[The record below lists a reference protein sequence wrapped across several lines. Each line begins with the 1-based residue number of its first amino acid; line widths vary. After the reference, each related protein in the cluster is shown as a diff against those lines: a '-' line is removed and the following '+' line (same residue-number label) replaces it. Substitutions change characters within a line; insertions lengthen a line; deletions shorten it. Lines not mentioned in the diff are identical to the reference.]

1 MEKEKIIKYQLYWA
15 AFEKTGLFVQDWAKD
30 FTTLE
35 EALKY
40 SKKLR
45 QLYPKEED
53 NDWDL
58 IKWTLKGIRTNEY
71 LKKDILVY
79 NPLTKNF
86 ESEPK
91 SWLEY

>member
-15 AFEKTGLFVQDWAKD
+15 AFEKKGLFVQDWEKY

-40 SKKLR
+40 IQKLR
-45 QLYPKEED
+45 QLYPKRED

-58 IKWTLKGIRTNEY
+58 IRWILKGIRANEY
-71 LKKDILVY
+71 LKEDILVY

-86 ESEPK
+86 K
-91 SWLEY
+91 SKSKYD